1 MTDLERLVRSI
12 NIKMNNFCNKV
23 RCCLGI
29 DCLNGDEELYLNQ
42 RGNWTSPGGGVSG
55 TPTEIAF
62 FDTPTSVTS
71 DPLFS
76 WDNAKKTLNL
86 NAGLRIDVEEKPY
99 GVNFFLAPDHYH
111 YILSTGTGL
120 TKIFLSTITERGAVF
135 VISDFDRISGIP
147 ANKITLNAGI
157 GNLIKSEAG
166 SAQTFDI
173 DVSGRSVTI
182 QLVDATGP
190 YKWMVISSSSL

>member
-29 DCLNGDEELYLNQ
+29 DCLNGDGELFLNQ
-42 RGNWTSPGGGVSG
+42 KGNWGSPGGSSVSG

-62 FDTPTSVTS
+62 FDTTTSVTS

-76 WDNAKKTLNL
+76 WDNTKKTLEI
-86 NAGLRIDVEEKPY
+86 NAGLRLNVEQKPY
-99 GVNFFLAPDHYH
+99 GVNFSLAADKYH
-111 YILSTGTGL
+111 YLLSTGTGL
-120 TKIFLSTITERGAVF
+120 TKVDLSTITERGSVF

-147 ANKITLNAGI
+147 ANIITLDAGV
-157 GNLIKSEAG
+157 GNLIQSTVG
-166 SAQTFDI
+166 SAQTLVI
-173 DVSGRSVTI
+173 STSGRSVTI
-182 QLVDATGP
+182 QLVVVTGS
-190 YKWMVISSSSL
+190 YKWMVI

>member
-29 DCLNGDEELYLNQ
+29 DCLNGDGELFLNQ
-42 RGNWTSPGGGVSG
+42 KGNWGSPGGSSVSG

-62 FDTPTSVTS
+62 FDTTTSVTS

-76 WDNAKKTLNL
+76 WDNTKKTLEI
-86 NAGLRIDVEEKPY
+86 NAGLRLNVEAKPY
-99 GVNFFLAPDHYH
+99 GVNFSLAADKYH
-111 YILSTGTGL
+111 YLLSTGTGL
-120 TKIFLSTITERGAVF
+120 TKVDLSTITERGSVF

-147 ANKITLNAGI
+147 ANIITLDAGV
-157 GNLIKSEAG
+157 GNLIQSTVG
-166 SAQTFDI
+166 SAQTLVI
-173 DVSGRSVTI
+173 STSGRSVTI
-182 QLVDATGP
+182 QLVVVTGS
-190 YKWMVISSSSL
+190 YKWMVI

>member
-42 RGNWTSPGGGVSG
+42 KGNWTSPGGGGVSG

-62 FDTPTSVTS
+62 FDTTTSVTS
-71 DPLFS
+71 DFLFS
-76 WDNAKKTLNL
+76 WDDVDKTLKL
-86 NAGLRIDVEEKPY
+86 NAGFRMDVEAKPY
-99 GVNFFLAPDHYH
+99 GVNFSLAPNHYH
-111 YILSTGTGL
+111 YLLSTGNGL
-120 TKIFLSTITERGAVF
+120 TKIDLSTITKQGSVF
-135 VISDFDRISGIP
+135 VISDFDGISGVP
-147 ANKITLNAGI
+147 ANKITLDAGV
-157 GNLIKSEAG
+157 GNLIQSTVG

-173 DVSGRSVTI
+173 DSKFKSVTI
-182 QLVDATGP
+182 QLVVVTGS
-190 YKWMVISSSSL
+190 YKWMVI